1 MAQRSERGRWLG
13 FLNDLHFFCATN
25 KLRFLIQRL
34 SGPSAPMRWLN
45 VDVLLRGSIDPFV
58 AFFAAWKNQRVNFMT
73 VDDADFKVGVG
84 WRI

>member
-1 MAQRSERGRWLG
+1 
-13 FLNDLHFFCATN
+13 
-25 KLRFLIQRL
+25 
-34 SGPSAPMRWLN
+34 MRWLN